1 MYPTNEV
8 RLAAVIERHHERARH
23 RRAISAAQA
32 PSPTRIGRWITEPSS
47 ERTSALAVVPAA
59 QSST

>member
-1 MYPTNEV
+1 MYPTTEV

-32 PSPTRIGRWITEPSS
+32 PSPARMGRWITEPSS
-47 ERTSALAVVPAA
+47 ERAGALPVLPAA
-59 QSST
+59 QSSS